1 MERPEQI
8 RIVEALILASP
19 EPISAARLGRIT
31 PDCNAALVR
40 DLIGELGEMYEKQ
53 DRSFE
58 IWEVAGGYQ
67 VRTRAEFSGYLQQL
81 HKQRPLRLSR
91 ASLETLSIV
100 AYKQPATRGEIEQV
114 RGVDAGAVLKSLMER
129 QLVRMVG
136 HREVPGRPMLYGTT
150 RRFLEIFGLDSLKEL
165 PVLREL
171 DELAREK
178 GIVLPGAGLRAEG
191 GAADAASAEA
201 ADSVSSDAE
210 ERTGES
216 EGESEGQSED
226 ESDGV
231 HDVEHISDEELAAT
245 AEDVATH
252 EDAPPEAASEQR
264 PEATE
269 GEPEAAA
276 PDDESGEPQP

>member
-31 PDCNAALVR
+31 PECNAALAR
-40 DLIGELGEMYEKQ
+40 DLIRELRETYEKQ
-53 DRSFE
+53 DRSCE
-58 IWEVAGGYQ
+58 IWDVAGGYQ
-67 VRTRAEFSGYLQQL
+67 IRTRAEFSGYLQQL

-91 ASLETLSIV
+91 PALETLSIV
-100 AYKQPATRGEIEQV
+100 AYKQPATRAEVEQV

-165 PVLREL
+165 PVLRDL

-178 GIVLPGAGLRAEG
+178 GVVLPGAVSRRDGSKAEAG
-191 GAADAASAEA
+191 GAEAPEEDSRDAGEAADAVHAGEAGDAARASDPQATAQETAEA
-201 ADSVSSDAE
+201 DE
-210 ERTGES
+210 
-216 EGESEGQSED
+216 QED
-226 ESDGV
+226 EP
-231 HDVEHISDEELAAT
+231 VEWVSDEEL
-245 AEDVATH
+245 
-252 EDAPPEAASEQR
+252 
-264 PEATE
+264 
-269 GEPEAAA
+269 EAAA
-276 PDDESGEPQP
+276 ATSPDDESGEPRA